1 MPPTIQSR
9 RRWSRAGRFPARNT
23 VYRQQTDTDPLDLGG
38 LHAAGGVDSMTSISL
53 GLILQTAAAVAGGP
67 VLLIAGENVPGEV
80 QALLRA
86 EGELN
91 H

>member
-53 GLILQTAAAVAGGP
+53 GLIL
-67 VLLIAGENVPGEV
+67 
-80 QALLRA
+80 
-86 EGELN
+86 
-91 H
+91 

>member
-1 MPPTIQSR
+1 
-9 RRWSRAGRFPARNT
+9 
-23 VYRQQTDTDPLDLGG
+23 
-38 LHAAGGVDSMTSISL
+38 MTSISL

>member
-38 LHAAGGVDSMTSISL
+38 LHAAGGVESTTS
-53 GLILQTAAAVAGGP
+53 TAAEVKGP
-67 VLLIAGENVPGEV
+67 KRIAGENVPGEV
-80 QALLRA
+80 EALLRA